1 MNELTQKDIPTLK
14 KLLGEKREEMRAF
27 RFGVAG
33 AGARNVKAQKNTRHE
48 IARILTELT
57 ARSKKVS

>member
-1 MNELTQKDIPTLK
+1 MKELKEKDIKDLK
-14 KLLGEKREEMRAF
+14 KLLSEKRELMRTF

-33 AGARNVKAQKNTRHE
+33 AGARNTRAQRNTRHE

-57 ARSKKVS
+57 IRAKTT